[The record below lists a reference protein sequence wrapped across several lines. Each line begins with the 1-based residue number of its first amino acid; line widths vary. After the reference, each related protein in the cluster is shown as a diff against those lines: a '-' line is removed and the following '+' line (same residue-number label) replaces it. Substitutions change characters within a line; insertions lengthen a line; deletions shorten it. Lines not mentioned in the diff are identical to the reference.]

1 MSAAQPVVVL
11 GKITRLLT
19 LLLALPIVAAAAPN
33 ATDGSCSPVKD
44 AAGNLVC
51 SLTGVIA
58 SAAPVPAPSCGGA
71 FDLKGFEKRI
81 RDTAAIGFVTKLAL
95 KSEVDAMLVEARA
108 IRGAGVGPDRAAA
121 LQERFATLHSG
132 VVKKLASDP
141 ALATE
146 VSCNRDSLWN
156 ALLAN

>member
-1 MSAAQPVVVL
+1 MSAAQQGVVL
-11 GKITRLLT
+11 GKITRLLA

-33 ATDGSCSPVKD
+33 ATDGSCTPVRD

-51 SLTGVIA
+51 SLTGVLA
-58 SAAPVPAPSCGGA
+58 SASSAPSCGGA

-81 RDTAAIGFVTKLAL
+81 RDSAAIGFVTKLAL
-95 KSEVDAMLVEARA
+95 KSEVDAMLLEARA

-121 LQERFATLHSG
+121 LQVRFATLHSG
-132 VVKKLASDP
+132 VVTKLASDP
-141 ALATE
+141 ALASE
-146 VSCNRDSLWN
+146 VSCNRDSLWK